1 MPKRSDFERVRQ
13 AALRIPGL
21 EESRAWNGPCLKAD
35 KKIAAIMAVHKSV
48 EPGSLAVV
56 VGEDARDELIAEAPD
71 IYYVTDH
78 YVPWPVVLVRL
89 AKVDEETLRGLLIM
103 AARYRTA
110 GARRGE
116 RG

>member
-1 MPKRSDFERVRQ
+1 MAERNDFERVRR
-13 AALRIPGL
+13 AGLRIPEL

-35 KKIAAIMAVHKSV
+35 RKIAAIMAVHKSA
-48 EPGSLAVV
+48 EPGSLAAV

-78 YVPWPVVLVRL
+78 FLPWPVVLVRL
-89 AKVDEETLRGLLIM
+89 AKVDEETLRGLLLM
-103 AARYRTA
+103 AARYRMA

-116 RG
+116 RV